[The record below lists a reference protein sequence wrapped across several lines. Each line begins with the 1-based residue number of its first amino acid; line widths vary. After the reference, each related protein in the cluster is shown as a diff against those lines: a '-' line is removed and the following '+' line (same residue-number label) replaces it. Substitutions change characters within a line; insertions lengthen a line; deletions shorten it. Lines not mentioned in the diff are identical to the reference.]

1 MVIFFRRATKSAK
14 ATNRSS
20 SADSNKKKISCDVSN
35 LNNPGPNLQI
45 IGTKTSI
52 MQLTGNS
59 NNSRGSTPE
68 PQPPVIKKPL
78 TDHNRSKHI
87 SPIKTKQLRTKE
99 ILQGMNW
106 LSFKK
111 QRFVQKNLLS

>member
-1 MVIFFRRATKSAK
+1 
-14 ATNRSS
+14 
-20 SADSNKKKISCDVSN
+20 
-35 LNNPGPNLQI
+35 
-45 IGTKTSI
+45 

-78 TDHNRSKHI
+78 TDQKRSKHI

-99 ILQGMNW
+99 ILQGMN
-106 LSFKK
+106 
-111 QRFVQKNLLS
+111 

>member
-35 LNNPGPNLQI
+35 LNNPCPNLQI

-78 TDHNRSKHI
+78 TDHNRPKHI

-99 ILQGMNW
+99 ILQGMN
-106 LSFKK
+106 
-111 QRFVQKNLLS
+111 